1 MLGPCDANRMGSFVW
16 MLQWPIRAAVLLL
29 VARLPLGVELDGFGH
44 AFLAAV
50 LIGMLG
56 TILIWPLKV
65 VLGLPWAITSLGG
78 LIWPVTWLFDWGIS
92 IVLFGLAA
100 WLMGGFRLR
109 HGLRSAVLGAVVY
122 SVLSAAVLNLL
133 GLEVPFTRS

>member
-1 MLGPCDANRMGSFVW
+1 MGSFLW
-16 MLQWPIRAAVLLL
+16 MLQWPIRAVLLL
-29 VARLPLGVELDGFGH
+29 VVARLPLGVEFDGFGD

-92 IVLFGLAA
+92 IVLFGLTA
-100 WLMGGFRLR
+100 WLMEGFRLR

-122 SVLSAAVLNLL
+122 SVLSAVVLRVL
-133 GLEVPFTRS
+133 GLEVSFTRT